1 MDSVDSSAKSGG
13 SPPVDSFPNT
23 YSHAKAFKRLSSLS
37 LPPSLPH
44 ALLSLQICLRTL
56 RSEARIAESFSS
68 ICGSSTAR
76 PKSKSTVTF
85 SVEPFAESFTDLK
98 DIAVPFAPRHLSAR
112 ESARNNVGGGLVC
125 VWSVVG
131 VSSRASPPPSSHRLR
146 C

>member
-1 MDSVDSSAKSGG
+1 MDSVDSSAKSAG

-23 YSHAKAFKRLSSLS
+23 YSHAKAFQRLSSLS

-44 ALLSLQICLRTL
+44 ALLSLQIRLRTL